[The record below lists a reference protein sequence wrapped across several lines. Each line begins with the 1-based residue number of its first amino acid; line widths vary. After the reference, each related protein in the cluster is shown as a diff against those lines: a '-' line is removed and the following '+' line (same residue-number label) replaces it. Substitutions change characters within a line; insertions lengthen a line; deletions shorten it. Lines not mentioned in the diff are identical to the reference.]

1 VHLRMAENATI
12 SGGAATARTKE
23 SEEST
28 VRDEARN
35 AGEKAAASPHPARW
49 DPGDPEQERSR
60 TRSHEAPAWAWV

>member
-1 VHLRMAENATI
+1 MAENATI

-35 AGEKAAASPHPARW
+35 AGEKAAAAF
-49 DPGDPEQERSR
+49 
-60 TRSHEAPAWAWV
+60 EALKTQSQPVGEEKSSY